1 MENKQTA
8 VQWLFEQFFKVKWGA
23 MQGNTP
29 TIFEQALQMERE
41 QIEEAFEYGEKF
53 SEDYLDLDD
62 WRIPCSSNYYTQTFK
77 P

>member
-23 MQGNTP
+23 MQGNMP

-41 QIEEAFEYGEKF
+41 QIVQAAADHCYPTAQIALNDAERYYEQH
-53 SEDYLDLDD
+53 
-62 WRIPCSSNYYTQTFK
+62 YTQTLK